1 MEFFGALIVCAMLCV
16 LVQLVCELWPS
27 MEGPTLF
34 LVLISLGAILV
45 PTGVPAL
52 MTALGNSGQVI
63 TIFNVGVGVC
73 GSVMSILNSEGP
85 ASLLII
91 LGVFCS
97 VGALGI
103 VAGACYSRRRAKR
116 DDRGEEVADGK

>member
-73 GSVMSILNSEGP
+73 GGMLSILGAGSP
-85 ASLLII
+85 ASLLIV
-91 LGVFCS
+91 LGVFCA
-97 VGALGI
+97 VGALG
-103 VAGACYSRRRAKR
+103 VLAGAGYTKRQAKHSG
-116 DDRGEEVADGK
+116 DDKGAADGK